1 VLITFTGS
9 SVSRRSGR
17 LGVHGVFTLKLSPLL
32 NPFSLFFS
40 FYFYAFICFFFFCA
54 ISLPVS
60 VLCGGIIWNF
70 LGDPFWW
77 YQLNSVLNF
86 LFCHGHYS
94 FSSLFRQVLS
104 SHLVSIWLMFQTRI
118 RAFAAYC
125 NNPRSSSGDDPTQA
139 NSHYLYALPRG
150 PNDIKMEGWA
160 YHVLGISIIGYSSVC
175 QGEKA
180 KKDLFLSY
188 HTRKSWTLVWYSCRY

>member
-1 VLITFTGS
+1 MVRNIGLFDVKDYWCWLRS
-9 SVSRRSGR
+9 LVRRFLDAVEGW
-17 LGVHGVFTLKLSPLL
+17 VFTVYLLSNSHPSWFL
-32 NPFSLFFS
+32 SL
-40 FYFYAFICFFFFCA
+40 YFYAFICFFFCA

-104 SHLVSIWLMFQTRI
+104 SHLISIWLMFQTGI

-139 NSHYLYALPRG
+139 NSHYYTPYRA
-150 PNDIKMEGWA
+150 DQMI
-160 YHVLGISIIGYSSVC
+160 
-175 QGEKA
+175 
-180 KKDLFLSY
+180 
-188 HTRKSWTLVWYSCRY
+188 